1 MVSKVITIYDAHT
14 ALINARFD
22 KAKATFEKFEAKVD
36 ASIKGALL
44 KGLAWMTVLFIST
57 FSGLLYVILTAK

>member
-1 MVSKVITIYDAHT
+1 MGSKVITIYDAHT

-36 ASIKGALL
+36 ASIKGALCL
-44 KGLAWMTVLFIST
+44 R
-57 FSGLLYVILTAK
+57 FSRMARSYRHCLSKVCRI